1 MIRKRSDFI
10 IVGSGLIGLITA
22 FCLAK
27 LGFSVTVI
35 EKEKVLNSKNFLK
48 RDLRTIAIAE
58 GTKIILERYELWNKI
73 KKFAEPIKH
82 IKVYDKNT
90 SAKINFKNEATSG
103 LLGYIIESKL
113 IKKILFKEIKILKKI
128 TIIDGA
134 HIKKISYSEE
144 NVLIKTDKNLF
155 CAPLLVAADGKNS
168 FVRKTLNHYCFSKNY
183 NQYAI
188 VINFLHS
195 KDHNNI
201 AYEMFFDSGP
211 LATLPMLKNY
221 KNYHSSSLVWSHR
234 PDYIK
239 YLDKINDSLL
249 MAIIDDRIENILG
262 KTVKILGKQYFPL
275 SAHINSKFTSKRAV
289 FIGDAAH
296 SIHPI
301 AGQGWNV
308 GIRDVSKLLKII
320 VEARTLGLDIGSE
333 YVCKNYQNQ
342 RYFDAF
348 SFYQITDKLN
358 SFFMLQNYGTK
369 LLRQAGFNIINHSKI
384 IKSII
389 SNYAMGLE

>member
-168 FVRKTLNHYCFSKNY
+168 FVRKTLNHYCFSKN
-183 NQYAI
+183 
-188 VINFLHS
+188 
-195 KDHNNI
+195 
-201 AYEMFFDSGP
+201 
-211 LATLPMLKNY
+211 
-221 KNYHSSSLVWSHR
+221 
-234 PDYIK
+234 
-239 YLDKINDSLL
+239 
-249 MAIIDDRIENILG
+249 
-262 KTVKILGKQYFPL
+262 
-275 SAHINSKFTSKRAV
+275 
-289 FIGDAAH
+289 
-296 SIHPI
+296 
-301 AGQGWNV
+301 
-308 GIRDVSKLLKII
+308 
-320 VEARTLGLDIGSE
+320 
-333 YVCKNYQNQ
+333 
-342 RYFDAF
+342 
-348 SFYQITDKLN
+348 
-358 SFFMLQNYGTK
+358 
-369 LLRQAGFNIINHSKI
+369 
-384 IKSII
+384 
-389 SNYAMGLE
+389 

>member
-1 MIRKRSDFI
+1 MIRKKSDFI

-35 EKEKVLNSKNFLK
+35 EKEKILNSKNFLK
-48 RDLRTIAIAE
+48 SDLRTIAIAE
-58 GTKIILERYELWNKI
+58 GTKIILEKYELWNKI
-73 KKFAEPIKH
+73 KKFAEPIKC
-82 IKVYDKNT
+82 IKVYDQNT
-90 SAKINFKNEATSG
+90 AAKINFNNKSTSDF
-103 LLGYIIESKL
+103 LGYIIESKL
-113 IKKILFKEIKILKKI
+113 IKKILVKETKSIKKI
-128 TIIDGA
+128 KLVDGA
-134 HIKKISYSEE
+134 NIKKISIAEE

-155 CAPLLVAADGKNS
+155 SASLLVAADGKNS
-168 FVRKTLNHYCFSKNY
+168 FVRKTLDHYYFTKNY
-183 NQYAI
+183 NQFAL

-195 KDHNNI
+195 KNHNNT

-211 LATLPMLKNY
+211 LATLPMLKNNKKY
-221 KNYHSSSLVWSHR
+221 YSSSLVWSHR
-234 PDYIK
+234 PEYIK
-239 YLDKINDSLL
+239 SLDKINDSFLR
-249 MAIIDDRIENILG
+249 AIIDDKVENILG
-262 KTVKILGKQYFPL
+262 KTVKIIGKQYFPL
-275 SAHINSKFTSKRAV
+275 SAHINSKFSSKRTV

-308 GIRDVSKLLKII
+308 GIRDVSQFLKII
-320 VEARTLGLDIGSE
+320 IEARTLGLDLGSE
-333 YVCKNYQNQ
+333 YVCRNYQNQ

-358 SFFMLQNYGTK
+358 TFFMLQNYGIK
-369 LLRQAGFNIINHSKI
+369 QLREVGFNIINHSKF
-384 IKSII
+384 IKTMI